1 MDYSLLI
8 IATLGAVAILVGHLF
23 KRFVPEIVVFLA
35 LGVAIGPEGIS
46 LINEDNVKSL
56 ELLTQVALG
65 AVIFL
70 IGDRLRLDDLRAQ
83 RLLIIYGTT
92 ALLYLICLFK
102 FFNRLIVKFGL
113 AASCM
118 NTLLTFLSL
127 I

>member
-83 RLLIIYGTT
+83 RLLLVPINV
-92 ALLYLICLFK
+92 AQVLLAG
-102 FFNRLIVKFGL
+102 V
-113 AASCM
+113 
-118 NTLLTFLSL
+118 LTFFAVQAAVASL
-127 I
+127 LARGAG